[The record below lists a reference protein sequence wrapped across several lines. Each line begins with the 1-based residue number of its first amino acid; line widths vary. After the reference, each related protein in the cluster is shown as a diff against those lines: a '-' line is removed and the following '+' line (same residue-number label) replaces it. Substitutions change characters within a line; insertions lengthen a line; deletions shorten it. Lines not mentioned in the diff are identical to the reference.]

1 MNRKLRVALLA
12 LAIVVLAT
20 VGVMAG
26 CSSSTSTPPATGG
39 SSAPAAGS
47 PGAAGTA
54 VSIANFAFSPASLT
68 VKVGDSVTWK
78 NDDSTAH
85 TVAFAAF
92 DSGSIAP
99 GASYSHKFDSAG
111 TFDYKCSIHPS
122 MTGTVIVQ

>member
-26 CSSSTSTPPATGG
+26 CSSSTSTPP
-39 SSAPAAGS
+39 PAGS